1 MKVVLLESGRGN
13 QAPLIADWREKLGLH
28 DADSIALLSWYPP
41 REPLPVALHVVFG
54 PRMWLRTRARSG
66 AVLLDEIRR
75 IRAAE
80 ERRRHDQGLDLDE
93 AYDADAEDA
102 AHDMAQ
108 EQEDLA
114 EQLPESMV
122 GTSGTVSLDQPVPVA
137 SAGAQERQADAQEA
151 IEEILETAATE
162 STQPELQQHDE
173 RSSAPADAPATRMG
187 TDAVGDDVLNL
198 PYHHPDRIKTALRW
212 RARKVYFT
220 AKRSYPVRK
229 GRVVVRK
236 AIGGIPSEFA
246 AAMASWK
253 GASVV
258 VGNADLVLS
267 LDSRSQKAA
276 WVLARR
282 VQGPA
287 VVSGFPAAIRVLH
300 QRRAEQAERA

>member
-28 DADSIALLSWYPP
+28 DADSIALLSWYP
-41 REPLPVALHVVFG
+41 
-54 PRMWLRTRARSG
+54 
-66 AVLLDEIRR
+66 VLLDEIRR

-93 AYDADAEDA
+93 AYDADADAEDA

-137 SAGAQERQADAQEA
+137 SARAQERQADAQEA

-173 RSSAPADAPATRMG
+173 RSTS
-187 TDAVGDDVLNL
+187 
-198 PYHHPDRIKTALRW
+198 
-212 RARKVYFT
+212 
-220 AKRSYPVRK
+220 
-229 GRVVVRK
+229 
-236 AIGGIPSEFA
+236 
-246 AAMASWK
+246 
-253 GASVV
+253 
-258 VGNADLVLS
+258 
-267 LDSRSQKAA
+267 
-276 WVLARR
+276 
-282 VQGPA
+282 
-287 VVSGFPAAIRVLH
+287 
-300 QRRAEQAERA
+300 